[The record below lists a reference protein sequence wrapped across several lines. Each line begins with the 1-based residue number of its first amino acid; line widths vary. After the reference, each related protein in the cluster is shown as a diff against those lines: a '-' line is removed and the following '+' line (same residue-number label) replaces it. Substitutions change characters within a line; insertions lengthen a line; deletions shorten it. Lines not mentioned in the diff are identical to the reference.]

1 MSEDE
6 LIKDG
11 GFGGPSPK
19 EPTPFDLCGSLP
31 TGTTVLEAS
40 AGTGKTFTI
49 AALAARY
56 IADGVADLSQV
67 MMVTF
72 GRMATDELRLRIRE
86 RLARSERHL
95 ALALRTT
102 RTAARSETDERE
114 TDEPQSDGPETG
126 GSETGGS
133 ETGPESDAIDRLLA
147 EGTEDEVRARQRRL
161 RAALADFDT
170 ATIATTHEFC
180 QAMQAGLGVLG
191 DHDPGAR
198 FTESLSELTREVA
211 ADCYLR
217 RFAALDV
224 RPSFGFDEA
233 VKIADAVVRHAPAAL
248 VPALSDM
255 PAGHG
260 DSPAGQRVGFGQ
272 DVRVEVER
280 RKQRSRLYGYEDML
294 TGLRDALADPES
306 GPRAAERLRQRYR
319 IVLVDEFQD
328 TDPVQWDILRR
339 AFHGHSTLI
348 LIGDPKQAI
357 YAFRGADVYSYLEAR
372 ADADALF
379 TLDTNWRSDA
389 QLVRA
394 QQAIM
399 GDTALGDS
407 RIVVRPV
414 RSAHPEP
421 RLRLS
426 STTANGSPAPSDS
439 SGPTGSIDPRIV
451 APVRIRLREHD
462 PSQPRFTPVGQWRP
476 QVALDLA
483 RDIAT
488 LLSSGAEVCDGLPGN
503 PESDQ
508 VEDSSPS
515 GEVPEANAWRPI
527 TPGDIA
533 VLVRQNARLEP
544 IKTALDDVGVPAVIR
559 GARSVFC
566 SAVAQEWRRLLL
578 ACEQPRQALIRE
590 VALTS
595 FIGWDIGR
603 LAAADEDDLNRLS
616 AQLRRWSRVL
626 AGQGVAALVEA
637 VTEETQLAARLL
649 STDGGERSL
658 TDLRHVGQSLHAA
671 QTLGQLGI
679 GALLAWLGERITE
692 AEQNQADELSRRLET
707 DAEAVQI
714 LTIHRSKGLE
724 FPVVYLPEAWDRWV
738 PDDDGQ
744 VLQLHAGHFDGT
756 SADGST
762 GSPRPQDQPDLRH
775 VGGAIDIGG
784 ALGPG
789 RRDRLARSRQ
799 EEAGEDL
806 RVYYVALTR
815 ARSQIVTWW
824 LPSANTARSA
834 LQRFLFRAR
843 GDRPGNESFGDGT
856 EPLAAYEVTGDPGS
870 LASLDPHLFS
880 IELMADRPPIHWR
893 RDAPGSTE
901 LSVRR
906 FDRSVDLAWRRTS
919 YSALTAPA
927 HGLVAAPA
935 AASDAA
941 PGTSAMVAAA
951 APNPTDL
958 GPAAVDPGV
967 GSEPDFGREDDEF
980 AGTDVLS
987 QTVAMSRTAADAGL
1001 VSPMGELPMGTQ
1013 FGTVVHALLE
1023 QIDPE
1028 VEDLSATLTALAADE
1043 LSRGPAGPMTPS
1055 QLGPALVPALQ
1066 TPLGPLALERRL
1078 CDIPVADRLPEL
1090 TFELPLAGGEQT
1102 NAELRLQD
1110 LQPVLERHLGAG
1122 DPLHA
1127 YPARLALPGLAEQ
1140 PLRGYLNGSIDAV
1153 LRVRPEAGRATS
1165 TSRDRYLVVDYKTNW
1180 LGDPDA
1186 RPLPVTN
1193 YTPELMATAMM
1204 HAHYPLQALL
1214 YSVALHRYLRWRQPH
1229 YDPETHLGGVLYL
1242 FLRGMAGAE
1251 TPRFDGLPCG
1261 VFSWRPP
1268 GALISELSDLLDG
1281 RR

>member
-1 MSEDE
+1 MSETE
-6 LIKDG
+6 LINDG
-11 GFGGPSPK
+11 GFGRPLPK
-19 EPTPFDLCGSLP
+19 DPTPFDLGGSLP

-95 ALALRTT
+95 AIVLRAN
-102 RTAARSETDERE
+102 RTAARSEADDRE
-114 TDEPQSDGPETG
+114 ADGPQTG
-126 GSETGGS
+126 GSET
-133 ETGPESDAIDRLLA
+133 EGPGTDAVDRLLA
-147 EGTEDEVRARQRRL
+147 EGTGDEIRARQRRL

-248 VPALSDM
+248 VPSLSDL
-255 PAGHG
+255 PAGHA
-260 DSPAGQRVGFGQ
+260 DSPVGQRVAFGQ
-272 DVRVEVER
+272 DVRAEVER

-306 GPRAAERLRQRYR
+306 GPRAAERVRQRYR

-357 YAFRGADVYSYLEAR
+357 YAFRGADVYSYLQAR

-399 GDTALGDS
+399 GGTALGDS

-421 RLRLS
+421 RLRLPS
-426 STTANGSPAPSDS
+426 ATTNGSPAPSHS
-439 SGPTGSIDPRIV
+439 PAPSRSPAPSQSMDPRIV

-462 PSQPRFTPVGQWRP
+462 PSQPRFTPVGRWRP
-476 QVALDLA
+476 QVAIDLA

-488 LLSSGAEVCDGLPGN
+488 LLSSGAEVCDDLSGDPD
-503 PESDQ
+503 EDKDQ
-508 VEDSSPS
+508 EPSPS
-515 GEVPEANAWRPI
+515 GEVSKAYRWRRI

-566 SAVAQEWRRLLL
+566 STVAQEWRRLLV

-616 AQLRRWSRVL
+616 AQIRRWSRVL

-649 STDGGERSL
+649 STDGGERLL

-679 GALLAWLGERITE
+679 GALLAWLSERITE
-692 AEQNQADELSRRLET
+692 ADQNQADELSRRLET

-744 VLQLHAGHFDGT
+744 VLQLHAGHGDGAD
-756 SADGST
+756 ADGST
-762 GSPRPQDQPDLRH
+762 RPQDQPNFQHD
-775 VGGAIDIGG
+775 VGGALDIGG

-843 GDRPGNESFGDGT
+843 GDRPGNGFALDGT

-870 LASLDPHLFS
+870 LASLNPSLFS
-880 IELMADRPPIHWR
+880 IELMAERPPIHWR
-893 RDAPGSTE
+893 QDEPSNTE

-906 FDRSVDLAWRRTS
+906 FNRNVDLAWRRTS
-919 YSALTAPA
+919 YSSLTAAA
-927 HGLVAAPA
+927 HGLAAAPA
-935 AASDAA
+935 AASDADPRSTA
-941 PGTSAMVAAA
+941 VGPTPDS
-951 APNPTDL
+951 PNPTAS
-958 GPAAVDPGV
+958 GPAAVDLGV

-987 QTVAMSRTAADAGL
+987 YSIPRLLTAADAGL

-1028 VEDLSATLTALAADE
+1028 AEDLSATLTALAADE

-1090 TFELPLAGGEQT
+1090 TFELPLAGGEQP
-1102 NAELRLQD
+1102 NAELRLED
-1110 LQPVLERHLGAG
+1110 LRPVLERHLGPG

-1127 YPARLALPGLAEQ
+1127 YPAMLALPGLAEQ

-1153 LRVRPEAGRATS
+1153 LRVRPEPGRATP

-1180 LGDPDA
+1180 LGDPDV

-1268 GALISELSDLLDG
+1268 GALITELSDLLDG